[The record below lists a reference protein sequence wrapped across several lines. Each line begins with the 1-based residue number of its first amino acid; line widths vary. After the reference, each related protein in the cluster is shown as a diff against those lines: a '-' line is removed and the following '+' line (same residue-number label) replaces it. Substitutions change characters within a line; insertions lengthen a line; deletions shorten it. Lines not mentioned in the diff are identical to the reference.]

1 MIFDEK
7 DRFDEAG
14 VALLEAVKVG
24 SLIYDEDIE
33 DGIERA
39 PAALQQLYSGEN
51 SGKKLI
57 VTS

>member
-14 VALLEAVKVG
+14 AALLEAVKAG
-24 SLIYDEDIE
+24 SLIYDEDID
-33 DGIERA
+33 DGIEWA
-39 PAALQQLYSGEN
+39 PAALQPLYSGEN

-57 VTS
+57 WTS